1 MQYPEAHTV
10 DGIRYMASVPSSY
23 NYNAITDADYEI
35 WVKTA
40 DAAADPDASGFEAEG
55 YQKVAEGTWQYD
67 SSWKMIEFDAVE
79 NVTNI
84 RLLLTR
90 VSSHNYWALASEIR
104 GMSKAEALEKTK
116 ASLTSIEDVL
126 SEDGAAAAKA
136 AGTAKTTVLPSGG
149 VGAGASGA
157 ASTTKMPTAGGGA
170 NPPTPP
176 TGMTSV
182 ASAGQP
188 DQSAAS
194 QGADKPARKKWPIV
208 VGVVAGVLVLA
219 VRAVWAYR
227 RLCRQVALA
236 CKTPDGCYSGACV
249 PAPFTLGIVRP
260 RIYLPAGLAGPM
272 RAAVLLHERTHLRRG
287 DPLIKPL
294 FYAVACLHWFN
305 PLAWLAF
312 RQLERE
318 MEAACDEAAVR
329 GCDAAARNAYCET
342 ILRYALQGRLAPGSL
357 AFGQGSAKTR
367 IVHLLRYRRLGGLAL
382 ALCALGVGVSV
393 TACMVQPTVAEATP
407 ETAETT
413 PALTELTPESAAT
426 PETAVAFT
434 PNTAGLPNLDD
445 PAASPRFAC
454 PVDYTYISR
463 YAMDGS
469 HRGDDLTAPKGT
481 PVYAAQDGVVAEAAF
496 HYSYGNFVKLDH
508 GQDAGGHSW
517 TTLYGHM
524 DDLAVQPGQVVK
536 TGDLLGHVGST
547 GNAVGNHL
555 HFEMLAD
562 GVLVQP
568 RYFTA
573 YRDGERAEL
582 TAETAAEVKARLAD
596 AAAPARDAA
605 AFVSNTAGLPN
616 LSDPANSALLQS
628 PLQNYKYTS
637 VPFGD
642 GHRGVDVAA
651 DAGTPV
657 YAAQDAYVTVAEW
670 DYTNGNWV
678 ELDHGV
684 SSDGRLWT
692 TRYSHMEDLAV
703 QAGQIVHAGDL
714 LGHVG
719 STGNSTGNHLHFEVA
734 VDGVLID
741 PKYVTGEPFSS
752 YGLTE
757 DAAEITARLAEA
769 EAQEQQAQEALRL
782 AAVQARE
789 ELARVQAQLA
799 QLQEAQARAEADGA
813 AQNQEQAAQL
823 RQQIDEL
830 QEQCAGLEGKAFDA
844 ELNAQNKTAAE
855 AQAARTQ
862 LEEAQRALDALLAE
876 TQGAE

>member
-1 MQYPEAHTV
+1 MRELVIQL
-10 DGIRYMASVPSSY
+10 GLLSV
-23 NYNAITDADYEI
+23 
-35 WVKTA
+35 W
-40 DAAADPDASGFEAEG
+40 G
-55 YQKVAEGTWQYD
+55 
-67 SSWKMIEFDAVE
+67 
-79 NVTNI
+79 
-84 RLLLTR
+84 
-90 VSSHNYWALASEIR
+90 
-104 GMSKAEALEKTK
+104 
-116 ASLTSIEDVL
+116 
-126 SEDGAAAAKA
+126 GAAALGALA
-136 AGTAKTTVLPSGG
+136 VGALLRRLHTPSRWLCWLWLAVGLRFALPWGIPLALPRPQNEPLAQAADTVRILAGTPAAAPALPAAAPAPVPAAAPWYAGLTVWHLL
-149 VGAGASGA
+149 A
-157 ASTTKMPTAGGGA
+157 AVWA
-170 NPPTPP
+170 
-176 TGMTSV
+176 
-182 ASAGQP
+182 
-188 DQSAAS
+188 
-194 QGADKPARKKWPIV
+194 
-208 VGVVAGVLVLA
+208 AGVLVLA

-249 PAPFTLGIVRP
+249 PAPFTLGIARP

-426 PETAVAFT
+426 PETAAAFT

-496 HYSYGNFVKLDH
+496 HYSYGNFVQLDH

-547 GNAVGNHL
+547 GNSVGNHL

-582 TAETAAEVKARLAD
+582 TAEAAAEVK
-596 AAAPARDAA
+596 
-605 AFVSNTAGLPN
+605 
-616 LSDPANSALLQS
+616 
-628 PLQNYKYTS
+628 
-637 VPFGD
+637 
-642 GHRGVDVAA
+642 
-651 DAGTPV
+651 
-657 YAAQDAYVTVAEW
+657 
-670 DYTNGNWV
+670 
-678 ELDHGV
+678 
-684 SSDGRLWT
+684 
-692 TRYSHMEDLAV
+692 
-703 QAGQIVHAGDL
+703 
-714 LGHVG
+714 
-719 STGNSTGNHLHFEVA
+719 
-734 VDGVLID
+734 
-741 PKYVTGEPFSS
+741 
-752 YGLTE
+752 
-757 DAAEITARLAEA
+757 ARLAEA

-782 AAVQARE
+782 AAEQARE

-799 QLQEAQARAEADGA
+799 QLQEAQARAETDGA

-844 ELNAQNKTAAE
+844 EWNAQNKTAAE
-855 AQAARTQ
+855 AQAARAQ
-862 LEEAQRALDALLAE
+862 LEEAQRALDALLDE

>member
-1 MQYPEAHTV
+1 M
-10 DGIRYMASVPSSY
+10 R
-23 NYNAITDADYEI
+23 
-35 WVKTA
+35 
-40 DAAADPDASGFEAEG
+40 
-55 YQKVAEGTWQYD
+55 
-67 SSWKMIEFDAVE
+67 EFV
-79 NVTNI
+79 I
-84 RLLLTR
+84 QLGLL
-90 VSSHNYWALASEIR
+90 
-104 GMSKAEALEKTK
+104 
-116 ASLTSIEDVL
+116 SLWG
-126 SEDGAAAAKA
+126 GAAALGALA
-136 AGTAKTTVLPSGG
+136 VGALLRRLHTPSRWLCWLWLAVGLRFALPWGIPLALPRPQNEPLAQAADTVRILAGTPAAAPALPAAAPAPVPAAAPWYAGLTVWHLL
-149 VGAGASGA
+149 A
-157 ASTTKMPTAGGGA
+157 AVWA
-170 NPPTPP
+170 
-176 TGMTSV
+176 
-182 ASAGQP
+182 
-188 DQSAAS
+188 
-194 QGADKPARKKWPIV
+194 
-208 VGVVAGVLVLA
+208 AGVLVLA

-426 PETAVAFT
+426 PETAAVAFT

-481 PVYAAQDGVVAEAAF
+481 PVYAAQDGVVAEATF
-496 HYSYGNFVKLDH
+496 HYSYGNFVQLDH

-547 GNAVGNHL
+547 GNSVGNHL

-582 TAETAAEVKARLAD
+582 TAEA
-596 AAAPARDAA
+596 
-605 AFVSNTAGLPN
+605 
-616 LSDPANSALLQS
+616 
-628 PLQNYKYTS
+628 
-637 VPFGD
+637 
-642 GHRGVDVAA
+642 
-651 DAGTPV
+651 
-657 YAAQDAYVTVAEW
+657 
-670 DYTNGNWV
+670 
-678 ELDHGV
+678 
-684 SSDGRLWT
+684 
-692 TRYSHMEDLAV
+692 
-703 QAGQIVHAGDL
+703 
-714 LGHVG
+714 
-719 STGNSTGNHLHFEVA
+719 
-734 VDGVLID
+734 
-741 PKYVTGEPFSS
+741 
-752 YGLTE
+752 
-757 DAAEITARLAEA
+757 AAEITARLAEA
-769 EAQEQQAQEALRL
+769 EAQEQLAQEALRL

-789 ELARVQAQLA
+789 ELARAQAQLA
-799 QLQEAQARAEADGA
+799 QLQEAQAQA
-813 AQNQEQAAQL
+813 ALGSSAQDRDLAAQL

-830 QEQCAGLEGKAFDA
+830 QEQCAGLEGQAFDA

-862 LEEAQRALDALLAE
+862 LEEAQRALDALLDE
-876 TQGAE
+876 TQATE

>member
-1 MQYPEAHTV
+1 MRETVIQLGLLSLWGGAATLGALAVGALLRRLHTPSRWLCWLWLAV
-10 DGIRYMASVPSSY
+10 GLRFALPWGIPLALPRPQNEPLAQ
-23 NYNAITDADYEI
+23 AADTVRILAESP
-35 WVKTA
+35 
-40 DAAADPDASGFEAEG
+40 AAAPALPVTAP
-55 YQKVAEGTWQYD
+55 A
-67 SSWKMIEFDAVE
+67 AVP
-79 NVTNI
+79 
-84 RLLLTR
+84 
-90 VSSHNYWALASEIR
+90 
-104 GMSKAEALEKTK
+104 
-116 ASLTSIEDVL
+116 
-126 SEDGAAAAKA
+126 AAAPWYAGLTVWHLLA
-136 AGTAKTTVLPSGG
+136 AVWA
-149 VGAGASGA
+149 
-157 ASTTKMPTAGGGA
+157 
-170 NPPTPP
+170 
-176 TGMTSV
+176 
-182 ASAGQP
+182 
-188 DQSAAS
+188 
-194 QGADKPARKKWPIV
+194 
-208 VGVVAGVLVLA
+208 AGVLVLA

-287 DPLIKPL
+287 DPIVKPL

-357 AFGQGSAKTR
+357 AFGQGSVKTR

-382 ALCALGVGVSV
+382 VLCALGVGVSV

-413 PALTELTPESAAT
+413 PALTELTPEPAASPEHTAT
-426 PETAVAFT
+426 PETAAVAFT
-434 PNTAGLPNLDD
+434 PNTAGLPDLDD

-469 HRGDDLTAPKGT
+469 HRGDDLIAPKGT
-481 PVYAAQDGVVAEAAF
+481 PVYAAQDGVVAEATF
-496 HYSYGNFVKLDH
+496 HYSYGNFVQLDH

-524 DDLAVQPGQVVK
+524 DDLAVQPGQAVK

-547 GNAVGNHL
+547 GNSVGNHL

-582 TAETAAEVKARLAD
+582 TAEAAAEITTRLAD
-596 AAAPARDAA
+596 AEARA
-605 AFVSNTAGLPN
+605 
-616 LSDPANSALLQS
+616 
-628 PLQNYKYTS
+628 
-637 VPFGD
+637 
-642 GHRGVDVAA
+642 
-651 DAGTPV
+651 
-657 YAAQDAYVTVAEW
+657 
-670 DYTNGNWV
+670 
-678 ELDHGV
+678 
-684 SSDGRLWT
+684 
-692 TRYSHMEDLAV
+692 
-703 QAGQIVHAGDL
+703 
-714 LGHVG
+714 
-719 STGNSTGNHLHFEVA
+719 
-734 VDGVLID
+734 
-741 PKYVTGEPFSS
+741 
-752 YGLTE
+752 
-757 DAAEITARLAEA
+757 
-769 EAQEQQAQEALRL
+769 QQAQEALRL
-782 AAVQARE
+782 AAEQARE
-789 ELARVQAQLA
+789 QLARVQAQLA

-830 QEQCAGLEGKAFDA
+830 QEQCAGLEGQAFDA

-862 LEEAQRALDALLAE
+862 LEEAQRALDALLDE

>member
-1 MQYPEAHTV
+1 MRELVIQL
-10 DGIRYMASVPSSY
+10 GLLSV
-23 NYNAITDADYEI
+23 
-35 WVKTA
+35 W
-40 DAAADPDASGFEAEG
+40 G
-55 YQKVAEGTWQYD
+55 
-67 SSWKMIEFDAVE
+67 
-79 NVTNI
+79 
-84 RLLLTR
+84 
-90 VSSHNYWALASEIR
+90 
-104 GMSKAEALEKTK
+104 
-116 ASLTSIEDVL
+116 
-126 SEDGAAAAKA
+126 GAAALGALA
-136 AGTAKTTVLPSGG
+136 VGALLRRLHTPSRWLCWLWLAVGLRFALPWGIPLALPRPQNEPLAQAADTVRILAGTPAAAPALPAAAPAPVPAAAPWYAGLTVWHLL
-149 VGAGASGA
+149 A
-157 ASTTKMPTAGGGA
+157 AVWA
-170 NPPTPP
+170 
-176 TGMTSV
+176 
-182 ASAGQP
+182 
-188 DQSAAS
+188 
-194 QGADKPARKKWPIV
+194 
-208 VGVVAGVLVLA
+208 AGVLVLA

-426 PETAVAFT
+426 PETAAAFT

-481 PVYAAQDGVVAEAAF
+481 PVYAAQDGVVAEATF

-524 DDLAVQPGQVVK
+524 NDLAVQPGQVVK

-582 TAETAAEVKARLAD
+582 TAEAAAEVKARLAD
-596 AAAPARDAA
+596 AAA
-605 AFVSNTAGLPN
+605 
-616 LSDPANSALLQS
+616 
-628 PLQNYKYTS
+628 
-637 VPFGD
+637 
-642 GHRGVDVAA
+642 
-651 DAGTPV
+651 
-657 YAAQDAYVTVAEW
+657 
-670 DYTNGNWV
+670 
-678 ELDHGV
+678 
-684 SSDGRLWT
+684 
-692 TRYSHMEDLAV
+692 
-703 QAGQIVHAGDL
+703 
-714 LGHVG
+714 
-719 STGNSTGNHLHFEVA
+719 
-734 VDGVLID
+734 
-741 PKYVTGEPFSS
+741 
-752 YGLTE
+752 
-757 DAAEITARLAEA
+757 
-769 EAQEQQAQEALRL
+769 QEQLAQEALRL

-789 ELARVQAQLA
+789 ELARVQAQIA

-855 AQAARTQ
+855 AQAARAQ
-862 LEEAQRALDALLAE
+862 LEEAQRALDALLDE

>member
-1 MQYPEAHTV
+1 M
-10 DGIRYMASVPSSY
+10 R
-23 NYNAITDADYEI
+23 
-35 WVKTA
+35 
-40 DAAADPDASGFEAEG
+40 
-55 YQKVAEGTWQYD
+55 
-67 SSWKMIEFDAVE
+67 EFV
-79 NVTNI
+79 I
-84 RLLLTR
+84 QLGLL
-90 VSSHNYWALASEIR
+90 
-104 GMSKAEALEKTK
+104 
-116 ASLTSIEDVL
+116 SLWG
-126 SEDGAAAAKA
+126 GAAALGALA
-136 AGTAKTTVLPSGG
+136 
-149 VGAGASGA
+149 VGALLRRLHTPSRWLCWLWLAVGLRFALPWGIPLALPRPQNEPLAQA
-157 ASTTKMPTAGGGA
+157 ADTVRILAESPAAAPALPVTAPA
-170 NPPTPP
+170 AVPAAAPWY
-176 TGMTSV
+176 
-182 ASAGQP
+182 AGLTVWHLL
-188 DQSAAS
+188 AAVW
-194 QGADKPARKKWPIV
+194 A
-208 VGVVAGVLVLA
+208 AGVLVLA

-272 RAAVLLHERTHLRRG
+272 RDAVLLHERTHLRRG
-287 DPLIKPL
+287 DPVIKPL

-426 PETAVAFT
+426 PETAAVAFT

-463 YAMDGS
+463 YATDGS
-469 HRGDDLTAPKGT
+469 HRGDDLTAPKDT
-481 PVYAAQDGVVAEAAF
+481 PVYAAQDGVVAEATF
-496 HYSYGNFVKLDH
+496 HYSYGNFVQLDH

-547 GNAVGNHL
+547 GNSVGNHL

-582 TAETAAEVKARLAD
+582 TAEAAAEVKARLAD
-596 AAAPARDAA
+596 
-605 AFVSNTAGLPN
+605 
-616 LSDPANSALLQS
+616 
-628 PLQNYKYTS
+628 
-637 VPFGD
+637 
-642 GHRGVDVAA
+642 
-651 DAGTPV
+651 
-657 YAAQDAYVTVAEW
+657 
-670 DYTNGNWV
+670 
-678 ELDHGV
+678 
-684 SSDGRLWT
+684 
-692 TRYSHMEDLAV
+692 
-703 QAGQIVHAGDL
+703 
-714 LGHVG
+714 
-719 STGNSTGNHLHFEVA
+719 
-734 VDGVLID
+734 
-741 PKYVTGEPFSS
+741 
-752 YGLTE
+752 
-757 DAAEITARLAEA
+757 A

-782 AAVQARE
+782 AAEQARE
-789 ELARVQAQLA
+789 ELARVQAQIA

-830 QEQCAGLEGKAFDA
+830 QEQCAGLEGQALDA
-844 ELNAQNKTAAE
+844 EWNAQNKTAAE
-855 AQAARTQ
+855 AQAARAQ
-862 LEEAQRALDALLAE
+862 LEEAQRALDALLDE
-876 TQGAE
+876 TRGAE

>member
-1 MQYPEAHTV
+1 M
-10 DGIRYMASVPSSY
+10 R
-23 NYNAITDADYEI
+23 
-35 WVKTA
+35 
-40 DAAADPDASGFEAEG
+40 
-55 YQKVAEGTWQYD
+55 
-67 SSWKMIEFDAVE
+67 EFV
-79 NVTNI
+79 I
-84 RLLLTR
+84 QLGLL
-90 VSSHNYWALASEIR
+90 
-104 GMSKAEALEKTK
+104 
-116 ASLTSIEDVL
+116 SLWG
-126 SEDGAAAAKA
+126 GAAALGALA
-136 AGTAKTTVLPSGG
+136 VGALLRRLHTPSRWLCWLWLAVGLRFALPWGIPLALPRPQNEPLAQAADTVRILAGTPAAAPALPAAAPAPVPAAAPWYAGLTVWHLL
-149 VGAGASGA
+149 A
-157 ASTTKMPTAGGGA
+157 AVWA
-170 NPPTPP
+170 
-176 TGMTSV
+176 
-182 ASAGQP
+182 
-188 DQSAAS
+188 
-194 QGADKPARKKWPIV
+194 
-208 VGVVAGVLVLA
+208 AGVLVLA

-426 PETAVAFT
+426 PETAAVAFT

-463 YAMDGS
+463 YATDGS

-481 PVYAAQDGVVAEAAF
+481 PVYAAQDGVVAEATF
-496 HYSYGNFVKLDH
+496 HYSYGNFVQLDH

-547 GNAVGNHL
+547 GNSVGNHL

-582 TAETAAEVKARLAD
+582 TAEA
-596 AAAPARDAA
+596 
-605 AFVSNTAGLPN
+605 
-616 LSDPANSALLQS
+616 
-628 PLQNYKYTS
+628 
-637 VPFGD
+637 
-642 GHRGVDVAA
+642 
-651 DAGTPV
+651 
-657 YAAQDAYVTVAEW
+657 
-670 DYTNGNWV
+670 
-678 ELDHGV
+678 
-684 SSDGRLWT
+684 
-692 TRYSHMEDLAV
+692 
-703 QAGQIVHAGDL
+703 
-714 LGHVG
+714 
-719 STGNSTGNHLHFEVA
+719 
-734 VDGVLID
+734 
-741 PKYVTGEPFSS
+741 
-752 YGLTE
+752 
-757 DAAEITARLAEA
+757 AAEITARLAEA
-769 EAQEQQAQEALRL
+769 EAQEQLAQEALRL

-789 ELARVQAQLA
+789 ELARAQAQLA
-799 QLQEAQARAEADGA
+799 QLQEAQAQA
-813 AQNQEQAAQL
+813 ALGSSAQDRDLAAQL

-830 QEQCAGLEGKAFDA
+830 QEQCAGLEGQAFDA

-862 LEEAQRALDALLAE
+862 LEEAQRALDALLDE
-876 TQGAE
+876 TQATE

>member
-1 MQYPEAHTV
+1 M
-10 DGIRYMASVPSSY
+10 R
-23 NYNAITDADYEI
+23 
-35 WVKTA
+35 
-40 DAAADPDASGFEAEG
+40 
-55 YQKVAEGTWQYD
+55 
-67 SSWKMIEFDAVE
+67 EFV
-79 NVTNI
+79 I
-84 RLLLTR
+84 QLGLL
-90 VSSHNYWALASEIR
+90 
-104 GMSKAEALEKTK
+104 
-116 ASLTSIEDVL
+116 SLWG
-126 SEDGAAAAKA
+126 GAAALGALA
-136 AGTAKTTVLPSGG
+136 VGALLRRLHTPSRWLCWLWLAVGLRFALPWGIPLALPRPQNEPLAQAADTVRILAGTPAAAPALPAAAPAPVPAAAPWYAGLTVWHLL
-149 VGAGASGA
+149 A
-157 ASTTKMPTAGGGA
+157 AVWA
-170 NPPTPP
+170 
-176 TGMTSV
+176 
-182 ASAGQP
+182 
-188 DQSAAS
+188 
-194 QGADKPARKKWPIV
+194 
-208 VGVVAGVLVLA
+208 AGVLVLA

-426 PETAVAFT
+426 PETAAVAFT

-463 YAMDGS
+463 YATDGS

-481 PVYAAQDGVVAEAAF
+481 PVYAAQDGVVAEATF
-496 HYSYGNFVKLDH
+496 HYSYGNFVQLDH

-547 GNAVGNHL
+547 GNSVGNHL

-582 TAETAAEVKARLAD
+582 TAEAAAEVKARLAD
-596 AAAPARDAA
+596 AAA
-605 AFVSNTAGLPN
+605 
-616 LSDPANSALLQS
+616 
-628 PLQNYKYTS
+628 
-637 VPFGD
+637 
-642 GHRGVDVAA
+642 
-651 DAGTPV
+651 
-657 YAAQDAYVTVAEW
+657 
-670 DYTNGNWV
+670 
-678 ELDHGV
+678 
-684 SSDGRLWT
+684 
-692 TRYSHMEDLAV
+692 
-703 QAGQIVHAGDL
+703 
-714 LGHVG
+714 
-719 STGNSTGNHLHFEVA
+719 
-734 VDGVLID
+734 
-741 PKYVTGEPFSS
+741 
-752 YGLTE
+752 
-757 DAAEITARLAEA
+757 
-769 EAQEQQAQEALRL
+769 QEQLAQEALRL
-782 AAVQARE
+782 AAVRARE
-789 ELARVQAQLA
+789 ELARAQAQLA
-799 QLQEAQARAEADGA
+799 QLQEAQAQA
-813 AQNQEQAAQL
+813 ALGSSAQDRDLAAQL

-830 QEQCAGLEGKAFDA
+830 QEQCAGLEGQAFDA

-862 LEEAQRALDALLAE
+862 LEEAQRALDALLDE
-876 TQGAE
+876 TQATE

>member
-1 MQYPEAHTV
+1 M
-10 DGIRYMASVPSSY
+10 R
-23 NYNAITDADYEI
+23 
-35 WVKTA
+35 
-40 DAAADPDASGFEAEG
+40 
-55 YQKVAEGTWQYD
+55 
-67 SSWKMIEFDAVE
+67 EFV
-79 NVTNI
+79 I
-84 RLLLTR
+84 QLGLL
-90 VSSHNYWALASEIR
+90 
-104 GMSKAEALEKTK
+104 
-116 ASLTSIEDVL
+116 SLWG
-126 SEDGAAAAKA
+126 GAAALGALA
-136 AGTAKTTVLPSGG
+136 VGALLRRLHTPSRWLCWLWLAVGLRFALPWGIPLALPRPQNEPLAQAADTVRILAGTPAAAPALPAAAPAPVPAAAPWYAGLTVWHLL
-149 VGAGASGA
+149 A
-157 ASTTKMPTAGGGA
+157 AVWA
-170 NPPTPP
+170 
-176 TGMTSV
+176 
-182 ASAGQP
+182 
-188 DQSAAS
+188 
-194 QGADKPARKKWPIV
+194 
-208 VGVVAGVLVLA
+208 AGVLVLA

-318 MEAACDEAAVR
+318 MEAACDEAAVH

-426 PETAVAFT
+426 PETAAVAFT

-463 YAMDGS
+463 YATDGS

-481 PVYAAQDGVVAEAAF
+481 PVYAAQDGVVAEATF
-496 HYSYGNFVKLDH
+496 HYSYGNFVQLDH

-547 GNAVGNHL
+547 GNSVGNHL

-582 TAETAAEVKARLAD
+582 TAEAAAEVKARLA
-596 AAAPARDAA
+596 
-605 AFVSNTAGLPN
+605 
-616 LSDPANSALLQS
+616 
-628 PLQNYKYTS
+628 
-637 VPFGD
+637 
-642 GHRGVDVAA
+642 
-651 DAGTPV
+651 
-657 YAAQDAYVTVAEW
+657 
-670 DYTNGNWV
+670 
-678 ELDHGV
+678 
-684 SSDGRLWT
+684 
-692 TRYSHMEDLAV
+692 
-703 QAGQIVHAGDL
+703 
-714 LGHVG
+714 
-719 STGNSTGNHLHFEVA
+719 
-734 VDGVLID
+734 
-741 PKYVTGEPFSS
+741 
-752 YGLTE
+752 
-757 DAAEITARLAEA
+757 EA
-769 EAQEQQAQEALRL
+769 EAQAQQAQEALRL

-789 ELARVQAQLA
+789 ELARAQAQLA
-799 QLQEAQARAEADGA
+799 QLQEAQAQA
-813 AQNQEQAAQL
+813 ALGSSAQDRDLAAQL

-830 QEQCAGLEGKAFDA
+830 QEQCAGLEGQAFDA

-862 LEEAQRALDALLAE
+862 LEEAQRALDALLDDAQATE
-876 TQGAE
+876 

>member
-1 MQYPEAHTV
+1 M
-10 DGIRYMASVPSSY
+10 R
-23 NYNAITDADYEI
+23 
-35 WVKTA
+35 
-40 DAAADPDASGFEAEG
+40 
-55 YQKVAEGTWQYD
+55 
-67 SSWKMIEFDAVE
+67 EFV
-79 NVTNI
+79 I
-84 RLLLTR
+84 QLGLL
-90 VSSHNYWALASEIR
+90 
-104 GMSKAEALEKTK
+104 
-116 ASLTSIEDVL
+116 SLWG
-126 SEDGAAAAKA
+126 GAAALGALA
-136 AGTAKTTVLPSGG
+136 VGALLRRLHTPSRWLCWLWLAVGLRFALPWGIPLALPRPQNEPLAQAADTVRILAGTPAAAPALPAAAPAPVPAAAPWYAGLTVWHLL
-149 VGAGASGA
+149 A
-157 ASTTKMPTAGGGA
+157 AVWA
-170 NPPTPP
+170 
-176 TGMTSV
+176 
-182 ASAGQP
+182 
-188 DQSAAS
+188 
-194 QGADKPARKKWPIV
+194 
-208 VGVVAGVLVLA
+208 AGVLVLA

-407 ETAETT
+407 ETAETA

-426 PETAVAFT
+426 PETAAVAFT

-463 YAMDGS
+463 YATDGS

-481 PVYAAQDGVVAEAAF
+481 PVYAAQDGVVAEATF
-496 HYSYGNFVKLDH
+496 HYSYGNFVQLDH

-547 GNAVGNHL
+547 GNSVGNHL

-582 TAETAAEVKARLAD
+582 TTEAAAEVK
-596 AAAPARDAA
+596 
-605 AFVSNTAGLPN
+605 
-616 LSDPANSALLQS
+616 
-628 PLQNYKYTS
+628 
-637 VPFGD
+637 
-642 GHRGVDVAA
+642 
-651 DAGTPV
+651 
-657 YAAQDAYVTVAEW
+657 
-670 DYTNGNWV
+670 
-678 ELDHGV
+678 
-684 SSDGRLWT
+684 
-692 TRYSHMEDLAV
+692 
-703 QAGQIVHAGDL
+703 
-714 LGHVG
+714 
-719 STGNSTGNHLHFEVA
+719 
-734 VDGVLID
+734 
-741 PKYVTGEPFSS
+741 
-752 YGLTE
+752 
-757 DAAEITARLAEA
+757 ARLAEA
-769 EAQEQQAQEALRL
+769 EAQEQLAQEALRL

-789 ELARVQAQLA
+789 ELARAQAQLA
-799 QLQEAQARAEADGA
+799 QLQEAQAQA
-813 AQNQEQAAQL
+813 ALGSSAQDRDLAAQL

-830 QEQCAGLEGKAFDA
+830 QEQCAGLEGQAFDA

-862 LEEAQRALDALLAE
+862 LEEAQRALDALLDE
-876 TQGAE
+876 TQATE

>member
-1 MQYPEAHTV
+1 MRELVIQL
-10 DGIRYMASVPSSY
+10 GLLSV
-23 NYNAITDADYEI
+23 
-35 WVKTA
+35 W
-40 DAAADPDASGFEAEG
+40 G
-55 YQKVAEGTWQYD
+55 
-67 SSWKMIEFDAVE
+67 
-79 NVTNI
+79 
-84 RLLLTR
+84 
-90 VSSHNYWALASEIR
+90 
-104 GMSKAEALEKTK
+104 
-116 ASLTSIEDVL
+116 
-126 SEDGAAAAKA
+126 GAAALGALA
-136 AGTAKTTVLPSGG
+136 VGALLRRLHTPSRWLCWLWLAVGLRFALPWGIPLALPRPQNEPLAQAADTVRILAGTPAAAPALPAAAPAPVPAAAPWYAGLTVWHLL
-149 VGAGASGA
+149 A
-157 ASTTKMPTAGGGA
+157 AVWA
-170 NPPTPP
+170 
-176 TGMTSV
+176 
-182 ASAGQP
+182 
-188 DQSAAS
+188 
-194 QGADKPARKKWPIV
+194 
-208 VGVVAGVLVLA
+208 AGVLVLA

-426 PETAVAFT
+426 PETAAVAFT

-481 PVYAAQDGVVAEAAF
+481 PVYAAQDGVVAEATF
-496 HYSYGNFVKLDH
+496 HYSYGNFVQLDH

-536 TGDLLGHVGST
+536 SGDLLGHVGST
-547 GNAVGNHL
+547 GNSVGNHL

-582 TAETAAEVKARLAD
+582 TAEAAAEVK
-596 AAAPARDAA
+596 
-605 AFVSNTAGLPN
+605 
-616 LSDPANSALLQS
+616 
-628 PLQNYKYTS
+628 
-637 VPFGD
+637 
-642 GHRGVDVAA
+642 
-651 DAGTPV
+651 
-657 YAAQDAYVTVAEW
+657 
-670 DYTNGNWV
+670 
-678 ELDHGV
+678 
-684 SSDGRLWT
+684 
-692 TRYSHMEDLAV
+692 
-703 QAGQIVHAGDL
+703 
-714 LGHVG
+714 
-719 STGNSTGNHLHFEVA
+719 
-734 VDGVLID
+734 
-741 PKYVTGEPFSS
+741 
-752 YGLTE
+752 
-757 DAAEITARLAEA
+757 ARLAEA

-799 QLQEAQARAEADGA
+799 QMEEEQARAEADGA

-844 ELNAQNKTAAE
+844 EWNAQNKTAAE
-855 AQAARTQ
+855 AQAARAQ
-862 LEEAQRALDALLAE
+862 LEEAQRALDALLDE
-876 TQGAE
+876 TRGAE

>member
-1 MQYPEAHTV
+1 M
-10 DGIRYMASVPSSY
+10 R
-23 NYNAITDADYEI
+23 
-35 WVKTA
+35 
-40 DAAADPDASGFEAEG
+40 
-55 YQKVAEGTWQYD
+55 
-67 SSWKMIEFDAVE
+67 EFV
-79 NVTNI
+79 I
-84 RLLLTR
+84 QLGLL
-90 VSSHNYWALASEIR
+90 
-104 GMSKAEALEKTK
+104 
-116 ASLTSIEDVL
+116 SLWG
-126 SEDGAAAAKA
+126 GAAALGALA
-136 AGTAKTTVLPSGG
+136 VGALLRRLHTPSRWLCWLWLAVGLRFALPWGIPLALPRPQNEPLAQAADTVRILAGTPAAAPALPAAAPAPVPAAAPWYAGLTVWHLL
-149 VGAGASGA
+149 A
-157 ASTTKMPTAGGGA
+157 AVWA
-170 NPPTPP
+170 
-176 TGMTSV
+176 
-182 ASAGQP
+182 
-188 DQSAAS
+188 
-194 QGADKPARKKWPIV
+194 
-208 VGVVAGVLVLA
+208 AGVLVLA

-426 PETAVAFT
+426 PETAAVAFT

-496 HYSYGNFVKLDH
+496 HYSYGNFVQLDH

-547 GNAVGNHL
+547 GNSVGNHL

-582 TAETAAEVKARLAD
+582 TAEAAAEVKARLA
-596 AAAPARDAA
+596 
-605 AFVSNTAGLPN
+605 
-616 LSDPANSALLQS
+616 
-628 PLQNYKYTS
+628 
-637 VPFGD
+637 
-642 GHRGVDVAA
+642 
-651 DAGTPV
+651 
-657 YAAQDAYVTVAEW
+657 
-670 DYTNGNWV
+670 
-678 ELDHGV
+678 
-684 SSDGRLWT
+684 
-692 TRYSHMEDLAV
+692 
-703 QAGQIVHAGDL
+703 
-714 LGHVG
+714 
-719 STGNSTGNHLHFEVA
+719 
-734 VDGVLID
+734 
-741 PKYVTGEPFSS
+741 
-752 YGLTE
+752 
-757 DAAEITARLAEA
+757 EA
-769 EAQEQQAQEALRL
+769 EAQAQQAQEALRL

-789 ELARVQAQLA
+789 ELARAQAQLA
-799 QLQEAQARAEADGA
+799 QLQEAQAQA
-813 AQNQEQAAQL
+813 ALGSSAQDRDLAAQL
-823 RQQIDEL
+823 REQIDEL
-830 QEQCAGLEGKAFDA
+830 QEQCAGLEGQAFDA

-862 LEEAQRALDALLAE
+862 LEEAQRALDALLDE
-876 TQGAE
+876 TQATE

>member
-1 MQYPEAHTV
+1 MRETVIQLGLLSLWGGAATLGALAVGALLRRLHTPSRWLCWLWLAV
-10 DGIRYMASVPSSY
+10 GLRFALPWGIPLALPRPQNEPLAQ
-23 NYNAITDADYEI
+23 AADTVRI
-35 WVKTA
+35 LA
-40 DAAADPDASGFEAEG
+40 GAPAAAPALPAT
-55 YQKVAEGTWQYD
+55 APA
-67 SSWKMIEFDAVE
+67 AVQ
-79 NVTNI
+79 
-84 RLLLTR
+84 
-90 VSSHNYWALASEIR
+90 
-104 GMSKAEALEKTK
+104 
-116 ASLTSIEDVL
+116 
-126 SEDGAAAAKA
+126 AAAPWYAGLTVWHLLA
-136 AGTAKTTVLPSGG
+136 AV
-149 VGAGASGA
+149 
-157 ASTTKMPTAGGGA
+157 
-170 NPPTPP
+170 
-176 TGMTSV
+176 
-182 ASAGQP
+182 
-188 DQSAAS
+188 
-194 QGADKPARKKWPIV
+194 W
-208 VGVVAGVLVLA
+208 VAGVLVLA

-287 DPLIKPL
+287 DPIIKPL

-413 PALTELTPESAAT
+413 SALTELTPESAAT
-426 PETAVAFT
+426 PETAAVAFT

-469 HRGDDLTAPKGT
+469 HRGDDLIAPKGT
-481 PVYAAQDGVVAEAAF
+481 PVYAAQDGVVAQATF
-496 HYSYGNFVKLDH
+496 HYSYGNFVQLDH

-547 GNAVGNHL
+547 GNSVGNHL

-582 TAETAAEVKARLAD
+582 TAEAAAEVK
-596 AAAPARDAA
+596 
-605 AFVSNTAGLPN
+605 
-616 LSDPANSALLQS
+616 
-628 PLQNYKYTS
+628 
-637 VPFGD
+637 
-642 GHRGVDVAA
+642 
-651 DAGTPV
+651 
-657 YAAQDAYVTVAEW
+657 
-670 DYTNGNWV
+670 
-678 ELDHGV
+678 
-684 SSDGRLWT
+684 
-692 TRYSHMEDLAV
+692 
-703 QAGQIVHAGDL
+703 
-714 LGHVG
+714 
-719 STGNSTGNHLHFEVA
+719 
-734 VDGVLID
+734 
-741 PKYVTGEPFSS
+741 
-752 YGLTE
+752 
-757 DAAEITARLAEA
+757 ARLAEA

-789 ELARVQAQLA
+789 ELARVQAQIA
-799 QLQEAQARAEADGA
+799 QMEEEQAQAALGSSAQDRDLA
-813 AQNQEQAAQL
+813 AQF

-830 QEQCAGLEGKAFDA
+830 QEQCAGLEGQAFDA
-844 ELNAQNKTAAE
+844 ERNAQNKTAAE

-876 TQGAE
+876 AQGAE

>member
-1 MQYPEAHTV
+1 M
-10 DGIRYMASVPSSY
+10 R
-23 NYNAITDADYEI
+23 
-35 WVKTA
+35 
-40 DAAADPDASGFEAEG
+40 
-55 YQKVAEGTWQYD
+55 
-67 SSWKMIEFDAVE
+67 EFV
-79 NVTNI
+79 I
-84 RLLLTR
+84 QLGLL
-90 VSSHNYWALASEIR
+90 
-104 GMSKAEALEKTK
+104 
-116 ASLTSIEDVL
+116 SLWG
-126 SEDGAAAAKA
+126 GAAALGALA
-136 AGTAKTTVLPSGG
+136 VGALLRRLHTPSRWLCWLWLAVGLRFALPWGIPLALPRPQNEPLAQAADTVRIRAGTPAAAPALPAAAPAPVPAAAPWYAGLTVWHLL
-149 VGAGASGA
+149 A
-157 ASTTKMPTAGGGA
+157 AVWA
-170 NPPTPP
+170 
-176 TGMTSV
+176 
-182 ASAGQP
+182 
-188 DQSAAS
+188 
-194 QGADKPARKKWPIV
+194 
-208 VGVVAGVLVLA
+208 AGVLVLA

-426 PETAVAFT
+426 PETAAVAFT

-481 PVYAAQDGVVAEAAF
+481 PVYAAQDGVVAEATF
-496 HYSYGNFVKLDH
+496 HYSYGNFVQLDH

-524 DDLAVQPGQVVK
+524 DDLAVQPGQIVK

-547 GNAVGNHL
+547 GNSVGNHL

-582 TAETAAEVKARLAD
+582 TAEA
-596 AAAPARDAA
+596 
-605 AFVSNTAGLPN
+605 
-616 LSDPANSALLQS
+616 
-628 PLQNYKYTS
+628 
-637 VPFGD
+637 
-642 GHRGVDVAA
+642 
-651 DAGTPV
+651 
-657 YAAQDAYVTVAEW
+657 
-670 DYTNGNWV
+670 
-678 ELDHGV
+678 
-684 SSDGRLWT
+684 
-692 TRYSHMEDLAV
+692 
-703 QAGQIVHAGDL
+703 
-714 LGHVG
+714 
-719 STGNSTGNHLHFEVA
+719 
-734 VDGVLID
+734 
-741 PKYVTGEPFSS
+741 
-752 YGLTE
+752 
-757 DAAEITARLAEA
+757 AAEITARLAEA
-769 EAQEQQAQEALRL
+769 EAQAQQAQEALRL

-789 ELARVQAQLA
+789 ELARAQAQLA
-799 QLQEAQARAEADGA
+799 QLQEAQARAALGSS
-813 AQNQEQAAQL
+813 AQDRDLAAQL
-823 RQQIDEL
+823 REQIDEL
-830 QEQCAGLEGKAFDA
+830 QEQCAGLEGQAFDA

-862 LEEAQRALDALLAE
+862 LEEAQRALDALLDE
-876 TQGAE
+876 TQATE